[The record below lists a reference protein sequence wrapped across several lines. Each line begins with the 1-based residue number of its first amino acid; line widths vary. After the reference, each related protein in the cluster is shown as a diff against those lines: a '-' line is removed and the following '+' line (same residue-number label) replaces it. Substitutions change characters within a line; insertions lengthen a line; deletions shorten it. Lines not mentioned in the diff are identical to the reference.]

1 MKKYVIVGC
10 GSRGIGAYAE
20 PLVKEYGDCAELCGV
35 FDTNSKRALL
45 VSEKVGKKIPVF
57 DDFDR
62 MLGEIRPDKVIV
74 TSKDC
79 THDYYIIK
87 ALRFGCDVIT
97 EKPITT
103 DFVRAKEITRA
114 KIETGKDIT
123 VTFNLRFSP
132 FCARVKELVA
142 SGVIGEILSV
152 HFEWMLDTKHG
163 ADYFRRWHREREN
176 SGSLLVHKSTH
187 HFDYVNWL
195 LEDEPIAVNAFGTR
209 RFYGHTRDKRAERCL
224 DCPYTRE
231 CEYPF
236 DITRGDNK
244 ALYLDCESED
254 GYFRDK
260 CIFSDEINIEDS
272 VSVNVLYGGGAVMSY
287 SLTAHSP
294 YEGYHLV
301 LNGTLGRMEI
311 DKLSTELP
319 GYREESKEQI
329 RIFNR
334 RGETVT
340 YSVPTRSTEGHGGAD
355 SELRDWLFR
364 GIEPSPTLNQAAG
377 LRAGLMSIG
386 IGMAANISMKENR
399 RVYLS
404 EFYDKE
410 ELLQIK

>member
-20 PLVKEYGDCAELCGV
+20 PLVRDYGDCAELCGV
-35 FDTNSKRALL
+35 YDINKKRALL
-45 VSEKVGKKIPVF
+45 VSERVGKDIPAF
-57 DDFDR
+57 DSFEK
-62 MLGEIRPDKVIV
+62 MLEATRPDKVIV

-79 THDYYIIK
+79 THDEYIIK

-103 DFVRAKEITRA
+103 DFEKAAAITEAKL
-114 KIETGKDIT
+114 ETGRDIT

-132 FCARVKELVA
+132 FCARVKEIVA
-142 SGVIGEILSV
+142 SGVIGKVLSV

-163 ADYFRRWHREREN
+163 ADYFRRWHRERAN

-195 LEDEPIAVNAFGTR
+195 LGSEPISVNAYGTR
-209 RFYGHTRDKRAERCL
+209 RFYGHTREERSERCL
-224 DCPYTRE
+224 GCPYKSE
-231 CEYPF
+231 CGYSL
-236 DITRGDNK
+236 DITSGEYKR
-244 ALYLDCESED
+244 LYLDCESED
-254 GYFRDK
+254 GYFRDR
-260 CIFSDEINIEDS
+260 CIFSDEIDIEDS
-272 VSVNVLYGGGAVMSY
+272 VSVNVQYDDGAIMSY

-301 LNGTLGRMEI
+301 LSGTKGRMEVT
-311 DKLSTELP
+311 KLSTELP
-319 GYREESKEQI
+319 GYREESREEI
-329 RIFNR
+329 RVFDR
-334 RGETVT
+334 LGRVTV
-340 YSVPTRSTEGHGGAD
+340 YDIPKRSSEGHGGAD
-355 SELRDWLFR
+355 GEMRNWLFM
-364 GIEPSPTLNQAAG
+364 GIELNPSLEQAAK

-404 EFYDKE
+404 EFYKDAELDK
-410 ELLQIK
+410 IK